1 VTHDERHIQLARNL
15 RAKHAWSTSRIAKHM
30 RVEYRVVHGWLNQ
43 PRPSELEARE
53 MWARALKYR
62 RGGMTYGGIK
72 VMFEQDYGVVLSR
85 ESISKRLRSM
95 GCPKDLR
102 HGRPFG
108 HSQCQPQEQAA

>member
-1 VTHDERHIQLARNL
+1 VNHDERHIQLARNL
-15 RAKHAWSTSRIAKHM
+15 RVKHAWSTSRIAKHM

-62 RGGMTYGGIK
+62 RGGMTYGGIR
-72 VMFEQDYGVVLSR
+72 VMFREDYGV
-85 ESISKRLRSM
+85 EYTPETISKRLRSM

-108 HSQCQPQEQAA
+108 YSQCQPQEQAA